1 MLGVGC
7 TSAASPPTTIAPL
20 PDLLVVATPD
30 GAVVVYDGSLEE
42 VVTFSPPDGSVY
54 QQPTW
59 LSSGRVV
66 FSERSDT
73 GDHALVAADV
83 DTGAVVWRSSMD
95 SSPFYFAPA
104 PAGAEYATT
113 SLRVNPGADLISELV
128 DRDGVATTLDTA
140 SPFYT
145 SWSPDGA
152 SIAINL
158 PGDRLDVLA
167 GEDRMTIVAE
177 SNGYQAPVW
186 LEAGLV
192 HLRDTDEGR
201 YLAVWTNGRTRDI
214 VAVDG
219 AAIFV
224 GSGSTVALKVANGP
238 ESEPGVQASLRAQ
251 TDESVE
257 EGLFVLIDLATG
269 SITEVTSD
277 PTAVFQ
283 FDPGGE
289 RLLYATASLEDG
301 LTWSI
306 ASGDETVELGS
317 VRPNGEWVGT
327 VVPFFDQYAQ
337 STSFWSASGDRIAV
351 PGVVDGRPVVVVYD
365 LDGGE
370 PTLIDDAVWAS
381 WYTKG

>member
-7 TSAASPPTTIAPL
+7 TSVASPPTTVAP
-20 PDLLVVATPD
+20 PSDLLVVATRD

-42 VVTFSPPDGSVY
+42 VATFSPPDGSVY

-59 LSSGRVV
+59 LSAELVV
-66 FSERSDT
+66 FAERSDV
-73 GDHALVAADV
+73 GDHALVAGDV
-83 DTGAVVWRSSMD
+83 TTGAVSWRSTMD
-95 SSPFYFAPA
+95 TPPFYFAPA
-104 PAGAEYATT
+104 PSGSDYATT

-128 DRDGVATTLDTA
+128 DRDGIATTLDTA

-167 GEDRMTIVAE
+167 GEDRMTIVPE

-192 HLRDTDEGR
+192 HLRDTEEGR
-201 YLAVWTNGRTRDI
+201 YLALWEDGRTRDI
-214 VAVDG
+214 AAIDD

-238 ESEPGVQASLRAQ
+238 ESQPGVQASLRTQ
-251 TDESVE
+251 TDQSV
-257 EGLFVLIDLATG
+257 GTGRFVLIDLATG
-269 SITEVTSD
+269 SITEVSTE

-283 FDPGGE
+283 FDPTGE
-289 RLLYATASLEDG
+289 RLLYATASLEVG
-301 LTWSI
+301 LTLEVFEDGESI
-306 ASGDETVELGS
+306 EIGA
-317 VRPNGEWVGT
+317 VRPNPEWVAT

-337 STSFWSASGDRIAV
+337 STSFWSASGERVAV
-351 PGVVDGRPVVVVYD
+351 PGVVDGRPVVAVYG

-370 PTLIDDAVWAS
+370 PALVDDAVWAS
-381 WYTKG
+381 WYTES